1 MLLEEP
7 KVVSTVQV
15 KKPIMSL
22 IIRPST
28 SSSHTA
34 LAVKE
39 SISIFLKVATWPSW
53 RKANRSWVLDRVIFL
68 RDWVLDELVA
78 SQAYEKL

>member
-1 MLLEEP
+1 M
-7 KVVSTVQV
+7 
-15 KKPIMSL
+15 
-22 IIRPST
+22 
-28 SSSHTA
+28 
-34 LAVKE
+34 KE